1 MIGFKTRRYVLPE
14 DGTPVQN
21 MSEIIIIIMF
31 MKD

>member
-1 MIGFKTRRYVLPE
+1 MTGFKTHCYVLPE

-21 MSEIIIIIMF
+21 MSEIIIIFMF